1 MNCPRCNSP
10 IEENSVFCGICG
22 NQLSPIKAPGAT
34 VAEPDEKTRL
44 SDPIGNA
51 QAAYSGAPRSP
62 MYTPPPPQQFTPT
75 RQDQNAYSPTV
86 QSSTPP
92 ASHPTR
98 RGSSSIVFIAIVLL
112 LLIIGVSTGAV
123 ALLKS
128 RGNTGT
134 TQNNST
140 TNTGGA
146 NGAANSPVSAIAFF
160 SDSQNGGNTDV
171 VRMNV
176 TGLSAPPAG
185 SQYQAWMV
193 DEVNEKVFALG
204 PLTKQSQ
211 GFALAASSHGTNLLS
226 LGNKLEITQEQGNV
240 SVPTGKVVLAATYPP
255 LAYVHIRHLLFHFN
269 TTPHNVGLLV
279 GLRQQAKLLNNQAGL
294 LNDAVNQN
302 RLFSARCIAQNM
314 IDIIEGKQG
323 QHFQP
328 LGQDCA
334 LKNVIVNGDGFGLL
348 GADGYIATAAA
359 HASLAATAR
368 DATPTIKLH
377 AGHVRIAMDNMK
389 GWTTTVDQDA
399 QALLNNQQDKGKL
412 QELVT
417 LSEHAFSGVDT
428 NGDESIDPVPGE
440 AGALT
445 AYQHGQLMAEL
456 SLSPPSA

>member
-1 MNCPRCNSP
+1 
-10 IEENSVFCGICG
+10 
-22 NQLSPIKAPGAT
+22 
-34 VAEPDEKTRL
+34 
-44 SDPIGNA
+44 
-51 QAAYSGAPRSP
+51 
-62 MYTPPPPQQFTPT
+62 
-75 RQDQNAYSPTV
+75 
-86 QSSTPP
+86 
-92 ASHPTR
+92 
-98 RGSSSIVFIAIVLL
+98 VLL

-314 IDIIEGKQG
+314 IDIIEGNHG

>member
-51 QAAYSGAPRSP
+51 QAVYNGVPRSP
-62 MYTPPPPQQFTPT
+62 MYTPPPPQQFTPA
-75 RQDQNAYSPTV
+75 RQEQNTYMPTL
-86 QSSTPP
+86 QSGSAPSAP
-92 ASHPTR
+92 HSTR
-98 RGSSSIVFIAIVLL
+98 RGAPSIVFIAIVLL
-112 LLIIGVSTGAV
+112 LLIVGVSAGAV
-123 ALLKS
+123 ALLKN
-128 RGNTGT
+128 RTNTGA
-134 TQNNST
+134 TQNNT
-140 TNTGGA
+140 TTTGGA
-146 NGAANSPVSAIAFF
+146 NGTANAPVSAIAFF
-160 SDSQNGGNTDV
+160 SDDQNGGNTDV
-171 VRMNV
+171 VKMNI
-176 TGLSAPPAG
+176 TGLSAPPSG
-185 SQYQAWMV
+185 SQYDAWMI

-204 PLTKQSQ
+204 PLVKQDQ

-255 LAYVHIRHLLFHFN
+255 LAYVHIRHLLLRFN

-279 GLRQQAKLLNNQAGL
+279 GLRQQASLLNSQAGL

-302 RLFSARCIAQNM
+302 RLFSAHCIAQNM
-314 IDIIEGKQG
+314 INIIEGNHG
-323 QHFQP
+323 QHFQQ

-334 LKNVIVNGDGFGLL
+334 LKNVTQNGDGFGIL
-348 GADGYIATAAA
+348 GDNGYVATAAA
-359 HASLAATAR
+359 HASLAATAS

-377 AGHVRIAMDNMK
+377 AGHVRIAMDNIK
-389 GWTTTVDQDA
+389 GWTTTVDQDL

-412 QELVT
+412 QEVVT
-417 LSEHAFSGVDT
+417 LSEHAFTGVDT

-440 AGALT
+440 AGAVT
-445 AYQHGQLMAEL
+445 GYQHGQLMAEL
-456 SLSPPSA
+456 SLAPSA